1 MLTFGSSLMELLK
14 DNISKLERLT
24 KRERLGELLIRS
36 KILTLEQLVQLM
48 SEHKYSLHGPFGEFL
63 VEKDYISRK
72 KLLELLNLQK
82 IQDKVIDSCL
92 DEMGFMTNQ
101 KKWEVLTRHEKIG
114 ELLVKC
120 CGLSFSDLISCIE
133 VQENTRP
140 ERLLGDILIEKG
152 VVSDAQIKKALEL
165 QQVQQN
171 TISKTIN
178 ELVGTTQLPITIKI
192 RRLNAMWT
200 GF

>member
-1 MLTFGSSLMELLK
+1 MELLK

-36 KILTLEQLVQLM
+36 KILNLEELVKLM
-48 SEHKYSLHGPFGEFL
+48 SEHKYALHGPFGEYL
-63 VEKDYISRK
+63 IENDYLSRK
-72 KLLELLNLQK
+72 RLLELLNLQK

-92 DEMGFMTNQ
+92 EDLGLMTNQ

-114 ELLVKC
+114 ELLVKF
-120 CGLSFSDLISCIE
+120 CGLPFSQLIDCIE

-152 VVSDAQIKKALEL
+152 VVSDSQIKKALEI
-165 QQVQQN
+165 QQTQQN

-178 ELVGTTQLPITIKI
+178 ELVGTTQLPITVKI